1 MGEFEQNL
9 QNEDTQKD
17 KYLIFSLSNENYG
30 IPIRY
35 VTEIIN
41 IAEITTVPEQPE
53 YIKGIINLRGKV
65 ISVMDVRLRFK
76 KVEKEYDDRTCII
89 VIDVEGEFIGLI
101 VDNVNEVANIAEEA
115 ISPAPAMNQKDS
127 AVGFIEE
134 IGKTDNEI
142 FLLVDCTKL
151 LKA

>member
-1 MGEFEQNL
+1 MDEFEQNL

-17 KYLIFSLSNENYG
+17 KYLIFSLSNESYG

-35 VTEIIN
+35 VIEIFN
-41 IAEITTVPEQPE
+41 IVEITTVPEQPE
-53 YIKGIINLRGKV
+53 YVKGIINLRGKV
-65 ISVMDVRLRFK
+65 ISVMDVRLRFR

-89 VIDVEGEFIGLI
+89 VIDVEGESIGLI

-115 ISPAPAMNQKDS
+115 ISPAPVMNQLDV
-127 AVGFIEE
+127 ATGFIDGV
-134 IGKTDNEI
+134 GKTENEI
-142 FLLVDCTKL
+142 LLLVDCKKL